1 MGRQQ
6 LQQQQQHLSIV
17 GNQSAIAV
25 AVHKHKCEKYRIYS
39 KCYKPKLS
47 VRMYTLPGL
56 PHMLHLL
63 HGIMLPTIFASA
75 NRLATSAISWC
86 TEFDLPACCLFCFLR
101 LMMLTLLL
109 LLVGLELW
117 LLAVVIA
124 VAAACCCCAS
134 GKMSAT
140 WQHAWLANEC
150 QTYWTVANVSD
161 WQAIRVHTQQHTLDY
176 THLAH
181 FAAVALVLVM
191 LPATC
196 CCQRPDWPGKRQ
208 IRRTIALDFY
218 LSNVYGPLAGQAV
231 AQSSALADSQR
242 LQKNTTHTTLQSYT
256 LRAHSPTLWLSN
268 FFHNFAQQP
277 HFLWYPINFNAYACL
292 WSDIGTAIQAILR
305 YYYAPFAQ
313 GSAIF
318 WLTPVTLI
326 TWADETIIIIS
337 SNSKSTAHHVCI
349 T

>member
-1 MGRQQ
+1 
-6 LQQQQQHLSIV
+6 
-17 GNQSAIAV
+17 
-25 AVHKHKCEKYRIYS
+25 
-39 KCYKPKLS
+39 
-47 VRMYTLPGL
+47 
-56 PHMLHLL
+56 
-63 HGIMLPTIFASA
+63 
-75 NRLATSAISWC
+75 
-86 TEFDLPACCLFCFLR
+86 
-101 LMMLTLLL
+101 MLTLLL
-109 LLVGLELW
+109 LLVGLGLL

-124 VAAACCCCAS
+124 VAAACCCCCCAS

-242 LQKNTTHTTLQSYT
+242 LQKNTTHTTLQYS
-256 LRAHSPTLWLSN
+256 ASPFGYSLIKQFFSQFCSAATFFMISN
-268 FFHNFAQQP
+268 
-277 HFLWYPINFNAYACL
+277 
-292 WSDIGTAIQAILR
+292 
-305 YYYAPFAQ
+305 
-313 GSAIF
+313 
-318 WLTPVTLI
+318 
-326 TWADETIIIIS
+326 
-337 SNSKSTAHHVCI
+337 
-349 T
+349 